1 MTTRVSSDSAC
12 FAALGNCVLVCRKTR
27 CLEAHEDEIYATK
40 KGATRPWID
49 RFDFLSA
56 VKAAD
61 LKVFCRFGSAN
72 FLEPRGLR
80 F

>member
-1 MTTRVSSDSAC
+1 MRYMP
-12 FAALGNCVLVCRKTR
+12 L
-27 CLEAHEDEIYATK
+27 K

-56 VKAAD
+56 VKATD
-61 LKVFCRFGSAN
+61 LKVLHRFGSAN
-72 FLEPRGLR
+72 FLKPLGLR